1 MALKKWV
8 NTNVGSGDETI
19 LTVGTGNTAVIFGIK
34 LVCSSSATITL
45 KLGSFNSSYQV
56 TADVPYS
63 IDDKIVI
70 ESDGTL
76 ICNASSGTCQ
86 IYVSGDES

>member
-8 NTNVGSGDETI
+8 NTNVGSSDATI

-34 LVCSSSATITL
+34 LVCDSSATITL
-45 KLGSFNSSYQV
+45 KLGSFESSYQL
-56 TADVPYS
+56 TANVPYS
-63 IDDKIVI
+63 IDDKTVI

-76 ICNASSGTCQ
+76 VCNASAGTCQ